1 MEILL
6 REGDLEEVVDDP
18 ADLGLGEAQFDEVI
32 DGGVDP
38 PLPCFGLGR
47 SPRLGFGR
55 TIASS
60 SLPSLGRHCKG
71 QCERSPRLLK
81 NIQKKLFHTASPDFI
96 F

>member
-38 PLPCFGLGR
+38 PLPWLR
-47 SPRLGFGR
+47 PRP
-55 TIASS
+55 
-60 SLPSLGRHCKG
+60 LPSLGLWPHH
-71 QCERSPRLLK
+71 RLL
-81 NIQKKLFHTASPDFI
+81 LTPLAWAAL
-96 F
+96 